1 MDEKARWLAIPAAT
15 LNDLLRHPFSCGVA
29 RYLDMQDLAVGMADG
44 KEDIEGLEPDR
55 PHTEEIT
62 GPDIPL

>member
-1 MDEKARWLAIPAAT
+1 
-15 LNDLLRHPFSCGVA
+15 VA
-29 RYLDMQDLAVGMADG
+29 SYMQDLAVGMADG

-62 GPDIPL
+62 GLDILRMPIEELPPTG